1 MERSTPLLRCWFSS
15 STYLSKSSFIEE
27 AMSLSTNQLAQGVR
41 VVLPLCDCCATH
53 FRVILPGQGQQVG
66 VAIDGETCMRNI
78 LDTAGQEEYSAM
90 RDHYMRLLGHSC
102 TIGNACF
109 TGTLKKINPNLLR
122 KVKF

>member
-41 VVLPLCDCCATH
+41 VVLPLCDCCATY
-53 FRVILPGQGQQVG
+53 FRVILPGQGQQVR

-90 RDHYMRLLGHSC
+90 RNEYMRLL
-102 TIGNACF
+102 
-109 TGTLKKINPNLLR
+109 L
-122 KVKF
+122 